1 MVLLEEELPECN
13 RRDLVDKL
21 AEKFC
26 TNHGTN
32 KNARK
37 RIQQAI
43 FLVPRSRLDLI
54 PYYSRLAAIFD
65 RVFPDIS
72 SSLVTE
78 LEKQFHGLARWKK
91 QQGIDSRI
99 RNAKFI
105 AELTKFKV
113 APPIVVLR
121 CLQRCVQDFT
131 GHNIDVACCLLESC
145 GRFLHRSKHTAPK
158 LNDIREKIMRIRKAR
173 HFDERTIELIKSAFF
188 MVQPPK
194 VKSLKKEKTLTDTE
208 EYLKHLII
216 DRLDKS
222 NVSFVSK
229 QVLRFPW
236 NDLSVDYSELVVKY
250 ILKACRKG
258 RFNSITAV
266 ASLAAKTKRQRPEI
280 IARLIDMLLEELQI
294 IIENPNVRDQQR
306 AIVYTKLIG
315 ELHSH
320 GLVSLETIFE
330 QLHKFVNFDHDI
342 PDSLRAISSDQST
355 LNKESPMP
363 SSLRS
368 ELGINKAIN
377 EDEELEVEDDED
389 VEEIDVKSSLA
400 PMAVSKFSRYDPRV
414 FSTLD
419 PPYSVF
425 RIKLVCTLLDSCAS
439 SLVTISNFPKF
450 ETFLAI
456 FQRYIFIKNALPTDI
471 EFSLLDTFDLLDS
484 SLKSIRKSM
493 KGKASIVRFKSW
505 FEAHD
510 AVVKA
515 EEEEAK
521 AKEKARERLLSQAGI
536 LSGADGVLDGQDDFD
551 ENSTGDI
558 SNDDSTDVNDNESN
572 SVSDESMS
580 ECEEDSEEEDS
591 EYDAADELIC
601 DERVDDFDDSEVL
614 RKLEDEAFER
624 ELRKLTL
631 EAVEK
636 GKSSARIMATS
647 KVSDSM
653 PSASQFSRNKILQ
666 SADVLNEDPTTPST
680 LALSGA
686 SGMNFTFIKRGRKG
700 RAESKRL
707 IVPIETNLVKVA
719 TTQDTE
725 AALERD
731 MLKARVL
738 RYEAESAEMSY
749 SGDVYMSQEQVPE
762 VRNRTLRNIDIDKQF
777 GRSRTFSGRGMAR
790 GRGSSGGRGLKRF

>member
-1 MVLLEEELPECN
+1 MLLLEEELPECN
-13 RRDLVDKL
+13 RRDLVDNL

-37 RIQQAI
+37 RLQQAI

-54 PYYSRLAAIFD
+54 PYYSRLVAIFD
-65 RVFPDIS
+65 RVFPEIS
-72 SSLVTE
+72 SYLVTE

-99 RNAKFI
+99 RNARFI
-105 AELTKFKV
+105 AELTKFRV

-121 CLQRCVQDFT
+121 CLQRCIQDFS

-158 LNDIREKIMRIRKAR
+158 LADIMDKITRIRKAK
-173 HFDERTIELIKSAFF
+173 HFDERTVELIKSAFF

-194 VKSLKKEKTLTDTE
+194 VNTVKRKKTLTDTE
-208 EYLKHLII
+208 DYLKHLII
-216 DRLDKS
+216 YRLDNS
-222 NVSFVSK
+222 NVSFVFK
-229 QVLRFPW
+229 QVLRFPSS
-236 NDLSVDYSELVVKY
+236 DVSDDYSELVVKY

-266 ASLAAKTKRQRPEI
+266 ASLAAKLKKERPEI
-280 IARLIDMLLEELQI
+280 ISRLIDLLLEELQI

-306 AIVYTKLIG
+306 AIAYTKLIG

-320 GLVSLETIFE
+320 GLILLETIFD

-342 PDSLRAISSDQST
+342 PSTHREIASDQ
-355 LNKESPMP
+355 LLIKGSPMP

-368 ELGINKAIN
+368 ELGVNKVIQ
-377 EDEELEVEDDED
+377 EDEELEDEDDD
-389 VEEIDVKSSLA
+389 KNEELNAKGPLA
-400 PMAVSKFSRYDPRV
+400 PMPVSKFSRYDPRV
-414 FSTLD
+414 FSILD
-419 PPYSVF
+419 PPSSVF

-439 SLVTISNFPKF
+439 SLVTVSNFPKL
-450 ETFLAI
+450 ESFLAT

-471 EFSLLDTFDLLDS
+471 EFSLLDTFDILDS
-484 SLKSIRKSM
+484 TLKSVKKTM
-493 KGKASIVRFKSW
+493 KGKASIVRYKSW

-515 EEEEAK
+515 EEAEAK
-521 AKEKARERLLSQAGI
+521 AKEKSRERLLSQAGI
-536 LSGADGVLDGQDDFD
+536 LSGGDEFLEEQDDFD
-551 ENSTGDI
+551 ENSTGGI
-558 SNDDSTDVNDNESN
+558 SKDDSTGVNDNDSN

-580 ECEEDSEEEDS
+580 ESEEDSEEEDS
-591 EYDAADELIC
+591 EYDDVDELIGE
-601 DERVDDFDDSEVL
+601 ERVDDFDDSDAL

-636 GKSSARIMATS
+636 GKNSARIMATS

-653 PSASQFSRNKILQ
+653 PSASQFSRNKNLQ
-666 SADVLNEDPTTPST
+666 PADVVNEDPTMPGT
-680 LALSGA
+680 LTLSGA
-686 SGMNFTFIKRGRKG
+686 SGMNFTFLKRGRKG
-700 RAESKRL
+700 RTETKSL
-707 IVPIETNLVKVA
+707 VVPVETNLVKVA

-725 AALERD
+725 AAIERD

-749 SGDVYMSQEQVPE
+749 SGDVYMSQEQIPE
-762 VRNRTLRNIDIDKQF
+762 VRNRSLRNIDIDKQF
-777 GRSRTFSGRGMAR
+777 GRSRTLGGRGLAR
-790 GRGSSGGRGLKRF
+790 GRGNSSGRGLKRV